1 MQDLKFVTI
10 EDIKDFLRTLNY
22 NWNEEIKVCGKAQP
36 VHIENFRYSTC
47 LIVKDLT
54 TNKKKDLHICVSDDY
69 FHIVKDNPKIK
80 YDVIDH
86 SLMWQAFMLERK
98 SKNYARFLYQ
108 KTIIDQKNL
117 IDKFDTKLGLVQQ
130 QTEQLKFEKALKTA
144 ALNTTLYNVEQKL
157 SAFERKRLNIKINK
171 ESVDIY

>member
-1 MQDLKFVTI
+1 
-10 EDIKDFLRTLNY
+10 
-22 NWNEEIKVCGKAQP
+22 
-36 VHIENFRYSTC
+36 
-47 LIVKDLT
+47 
-54 TNKKKDLHICVSDDY
+54 
-69 FHIVKDNPKIK
+69 
-80 YDVIDH
+80 
-86 SLMWQAFMLERK
+86 MWQAFMLERK

-130 QTEQLKFEKALKTA
+130 QTEQLRFEKALKTA